1 MRYRKGASAEREL
14 IKRLEKEGF
23 AVLRSA
29 GSKKVDIVAGNGKLY
44 LCIEVKTTK
53 NDKIYLSEDEVEK
66 VKSFASTFGGKG
78 IIAIKFINNG
88 WYFFEVEKL
97 KKSGKNYRITLQIA
111 KHKAKTFDEILGKQ
125 KSLIEVI
132 GSE

>member
-14 IKRLEKEGF
+14 IKMLEKEGF

-53 NDKIYLSEDEVEK
+53 NDKIYLSEDDVEK
-66 VKSFASTFGGKG
+66 VKSFANTFGGKG